1 MYLLG
6 VSLILNKIGMGGTF
20 DHLHDGHKYLLKT
33 ALSISHFIEIGLTS
47 QELLNNKK
55 AASKLEDYTTRETNL
70 KNFISSFTD
79 LSRVSIVEI
88 KNWDDMAKNSQDPSY
103 EGLILSQET
112 YSNAVKLNEL
122 REQKGLK
129 PIILIVIPLL
139 KDKNNKKI
147 SSTAIRE
154 KLE

>member
-1 MYLLG
+1 MWC
-6 VSLILNKIGMGGTF
+6 SPILNKLGMGGTF
-20 DHLHDGHKYLLKT
+20 DHLHDGHKFLLRT
-33 ALSISHFIEIGLTS
+33 ALRLSNNIEIGLTS
-47 QELLNNKK
+47 QKLLKNKK
-55 AASKLEDYTTRETNL
+55 AASKLEDYHTRERNL

-88 KNWDDMAKNSQDPSY
+88 KNWGDMAKYSQNIDY

-112 YSNAVKLNEL
+112 YSNAVKLNDL
-122 REQKGLK
+122 REEKGLN

>member
-1 MYLLG
+1 
-6 VSLILNKIGMGGTF
+6 MGGTF
-20 DHLHDGHKYLLKT
+20 DHLHDGHKYLLKI
-33 ALSISHFIEIGLTS
+33 ALTVSHFIEIGLTS
-47 QELLNNKK
+47 QDLLKNKK
-55 AASKLEDYTTRETNL
+55 SVLKLEDYNTRESNI
-70 KNFISSFTD
+70 KDFISSFTN
-79 LSRVSIVEI
+79 LNRVSIVEI
-88 KNWDDMAKNSQDPSY
+88 KNWDDMAKYSQDPDY

-122 REQKGLK
+122 REEKGLN